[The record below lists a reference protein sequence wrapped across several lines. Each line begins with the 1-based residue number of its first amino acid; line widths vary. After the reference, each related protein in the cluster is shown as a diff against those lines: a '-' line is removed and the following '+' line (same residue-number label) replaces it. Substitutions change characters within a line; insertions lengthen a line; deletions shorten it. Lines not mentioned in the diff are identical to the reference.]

1 MELITSYRFRWNNQY
16 IGIVSKLNPIIRTT
30 PFPQHAIHTS
40 QEDFEY
46 VKDYLT
52 SLGFD
57 FTYETLTHFY
67 SPLKNAR

>member
-1 MELITSYRFRWNNQY
+1 MELITSYRFKWNNQY

-40 QEDFEY
+40 QEDFDY
-46 VKDYLT
+46 VRDYLT

-57 FTYETLTHFY
+57 
-67 SPLKNAR
+67 